1 MLRGKAIA
9 TVSLELYFVASDVVF
24 EASCDASGPFVRCQG
39 GATRMTMIARAVVYP
54 GDAWWRVRTCSH
66 WARRMSSMPVFL
78 LFLMTLEIGD
88 ALLQLPA
95 PLAAVILETSKREDT
110 AETSEGTSGS

>member
-1 MLRGKAIA
+1 
-9 TVSLELYFVASDVVF
+9 
-24 EASCDASGPFVRCQG
+24 
-39 GATRMTMIARAVVYP
+39 
-54 GDAWWRVRTCSH
+54 
-66 WARRMSSMPVFL
+66 
-78 LFLMTLEIGD
+78 MTLEIGD